1 MSPDPVD
8 QLATALACTGT
19 VIDAIGADQWRSPT
33 PCTDWNVT
41 QLVEHLATGNAGF
54 EAVLRHQDP
63 TPSATGGRAENGP
76 AVAYRQSIAGL
87 VDAFR
92 SPGVMDRLV
101 TVPFGT
107 VPGAV
112 AANLRLTEVLVHGW
126 DLAQAT
132 GHPIS
137 VFPEHLAEAAL
148 AFTRASLGAIPPG
161 RSPFAPPQPVAA
173 GAPAIVRLA
182 ACLGRPVPS
191 PIRESTPPSAS

>member
-1 MSPDPVD
+1 MNPDPID

-19 VIDAIGADQWRSPT
+19 VIDAISADQWRSPT
-33 PCTDWNVT
+33 LCTDWNVT
-41 QLVEHLATGNAGF
+41 ELVEHLATGNAGF
-54 EAVLRHQDP
+54 EAALRHQDP
-63 TPSATGGRAENGP
+63 TPPATDGRADTDP
-76 AVAYRQSIAGL
+76 AIRYRQSIAGL
-87 VDAFR
+87 VDAF
-92 SPGVMDRLV
+92 SAPGVMDRLM

-137 VFPEHLAEAAL
+137 AFPEYLAEAAL
-148 AFTRASLGAIPPG
+148 AFTRGSLGAIPPG
-161 RSPFAPPQPVAA
+161 RSPFAPPQPVADD
-173 GAPAIVRLA
+173 APAIDRLA

-191 PIRESTPPSAS
+191 PIRAPAS